1 MTTFSSTAIE
11 GFQRRV
17 QALTDNILEVVVAKP
32 GVVRMAVLGLLCQG
46 HVLLDD
52 LPGVG
57 KTLLAKALAR
67 SLDASFKRIQFTPDL
82 LPSDITGSS
91 IYDPSSQEFRFVPG
105 PIFANIVLA
114 DEINRSSPRT
124 QSALLEAMGEGQVT
138 FDGVAHPLPRPFFVI
153 ATRNL
158 AEMHG
163 TFPLPQAQ
171 LDRFLLAF
179 GIGYPSEEEEVEILE
194 RHERGR
200 SSPTS
205 VLSAEEIVTMQ
216 DQLYQVEVSRPVKE
230 YIARIV
236 AETRSSDEIAIG
248 VSPRGAV
255 HLQRVAQG
263 RAAMEGRSFATPD
276 DVKSVAPAVLL
287 HRLLP
292 RSSQSGAA
300 AASLDAVM
308 DAVPIPL

>member
-1 MTTFSSTAIE
+1 MTTSASTVSE
-11 GFQRRV
+11 VFQRRV
-17 QALTDNILEVVVAKP
+17 QALTDNILAVVVASP
-32 GVVRMAVLGLLCQG
+32 DVIRMAVLGLLCQG

-57 KTLLAKALAR
+57 KTLLAKALAQ

-82 LPSDITGSS
+82 LPTDITGSS
-91 IYDPSSQEFRFVPG
+91 IYDPGSREFHFVPG
-105 PIFANIVLA
+105 PIFANVVLA

-179 GIGYPSEEEEVEILE
+179 GIGYPSQEQEVEILE
-194 RHERGR
+194 RHERGH
-200 SSPTS
+200 SMPSP
-205 VLSAEEIVTMQ
+205 VVSAEEIVTMQ
-216 DQLYQVEVSRPVKE
+216 DHVYQVEVSRPVKE

-236 AETRSSDEIAIG
+236 AETRTSEGIVVG

-255 HLQRVAQG
+255 YLQRVAQG
-263 RAAMEGRSFATPD
+263 RAAMDGRSFATPD
-276 DVKSVAPAVLL
+276 DVKAVAPVVLH

-292 RSSQSGAA
+292 RSSEPGAA
-300 AASLDAVM
+300 AASLDAIL